1 MIDEVQHIFVD
12 EFGNPSL
19 ETQKSAVTDYFII
32 VATLI
37 SDPDLANVEV
47 LVEKVSK
54 KYFQGSEIK
63 SSNVKTDNRRIK
75 ILQDISELKAKYYVL
90 AIDKNQIDKKSGLIY
105 KKSFL
110 KFLHGVLYRQLFEV
124 YPNVRIIADEHGYP
138 EFMEGFKKYVNKNHI
153 PNLFERSSFDF
164 ANSKENSL
172 IQISD
177 FIAGT
182 LARVFEPDK
191 RSDESNNFL
200 KIIGENIICI
210 DEWPIKS
217 NPFTGKMDISTSE
230 GYDEDIRR
238 LAINQASLFIERN
251 ESTKDDQV
259 KDQIEVLKYLL

>member
-124 YPNVRIIADEHGYP
+124 YPN
-138 EFMEGFKKYVNKNHI
+138 
-153 PNLFERSSFDF
+153 S
-164 ANSKENSL
+164 
-172 IQISD
+172 
-177 FIAGT
+177 
-182 LARVFEPDK
+182 
-191 RSDESNNFL
+191 
-200 KIIGENIICI
+200 
-210 DEWPIKS
+210 
-217 NPFTGKMDISTSE
+217 
-230 GYDEDIRR
+230 
-238 LAINQASLFIERN
+238 
-251 ESTKDDQV
+251 
-259 KDQIEVLKYLL
+259 